1 MASIAQLHANRE
13 NAKRSSGPRSAQGRG
28 VISTNALRT
37 GLRSG
42 RLFVDGED
50 PEEFAE
56 LCADL
61 DVALQPIGAVEV
73 ALAERIAMA
82 LWRQRRLVAAET
94 AAINLERRP
103 SQIARGAEMVHEPG
117 FFRTISQADGVPF
130 DEEHATWCRSV
141 LDEVDDLDE
150 ISLDTLSGK
159 APLIHAQLKRDAD
172 EHHEE
177 LSEHVAGLEHGL
189 TSYVAELA
197 KWCREQLN
205 EAEQRPRILALAE
218 QLRAKR
224 LVLPPQ
230 QLETLARY
238 QTTLDN
244 QLYKALRAFREAQ
257 EWRLKTLECET
268 FDDVAEA
275 DTGA

>member
-13 NAKRSSGPRSAQGRG
+13 NAKRSTGPRSAQGRA
-28 VISTNALRT
+28 VIGANALRT
-37 GLRSG
+37 GLRSV
-42 RLFVDGED
+42 RLLVDGED
-50 PEEFAE
+50 PEDFAA
-56 LCADL
+56 LCSDL
-61 DVALQPIGAVEV
+61 DIALRPVGAVEA
-73 ALAERIAMA
+73 ALAERIAVA
-82 LWRQRRLVAAET
+82 LWRQRRLLAAET
-94 AAINLERRP
+94 SAINLERRA
-103 SQIARGAEMVHEPG
+103 SQIARGTEMVHEPG
-117 FFRTISQADGVPF
+117 FFRAISRESEPF
-130 DEEHATWCRSV
+130 DEERATWCQGV
-141 LDEVDDLDE
+141 LEELDQLDE
-150 ISLDTLSGK
+150 ISLDTLPVK
-159 APLIHAQLKRDAD
+159 APLIHAQLERDAEED
-172 EHHEE
+172 HEE
-177 LSEHVAGLEHGL
+177 PSQHVAGLEHGL

-224 LVLPPQ
+224 LVLPTQ